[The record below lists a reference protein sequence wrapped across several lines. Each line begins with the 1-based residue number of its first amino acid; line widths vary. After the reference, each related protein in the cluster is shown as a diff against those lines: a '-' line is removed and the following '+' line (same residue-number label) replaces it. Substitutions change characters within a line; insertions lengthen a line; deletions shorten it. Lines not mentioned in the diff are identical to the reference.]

1 MGISIINFDAP
12 LRSFKFT
19 NQQTLRITERLKQ
32 KQRMKLSHMGVS
44 KNSGTP
50 KTPQNGHF

>member
-32 KQRMKLSHMGVS
+32 KQMNETVPYGCFQK
-44 KNSGTP
+44 
-50 KTPQNGHF
+50 